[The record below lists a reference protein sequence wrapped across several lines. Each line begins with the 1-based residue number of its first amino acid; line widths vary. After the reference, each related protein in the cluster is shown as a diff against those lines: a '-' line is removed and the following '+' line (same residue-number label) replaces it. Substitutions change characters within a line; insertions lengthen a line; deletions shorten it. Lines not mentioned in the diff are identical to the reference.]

1 MNAICM
7 TSSNSSLTDERR
19 TLRVGLM
26 ALRSRRAPKAADERY
41 SVLRR
46 RVIGRH
52 ARVPRDLHAR
62 EKIRATMIKQC
73 CRPLMFCLAPIVLLA
88 PCNGFVSDPKT
99 CKDTLNHLSHAST
112 IADDESEYNPDTV
125 GVFVDGFPLPPTPS
139 RPNDDELA
147 ASLRRVPITSLDQPL
162 PARNLGDP
170 STHPLRV
177 LIAGGGLGG
186 LALASTLTQFG
197 HDVHVFEQA
206 TQYKPFGGPIQIQSN
221 ALWALNAINPVLYSA
236 IAEVGVRTGD
246 RLSGIK
252 DGKRYEEGWLVKFDA
267 ATPAIKCGLPLTLA
281 INRVVLQEIFL
292 KFGVAEERVHTS
304 SRVVAY
310 KNLKDEEGSG
320 VEVTLE
326 DGQRVYG
333 DVLIG
338 ADGIWSRVKHQ
349 LEGLDPSEA
358 GPAFATKHARYSG
371 YTCFTGTCKH
381 TPDDI
386 DSVAYKVFLGQEQCK
401 WKS

>member
-1 MNAICM
+1 MVEHRHRHPALHLAGVALAAKCLVPCEGFLASERNLPLPQM
-7 TSSNSSLTDERR
+7 HKDTSS
-19 TLRVGLM
+19 
-26 ALRSRRAPKAADERY
+26 SRHHP
-41 SVLRR
+41 LRR
-46 RVIGRH
+46 
-52 ARVPRDLHAR
+52 
-62 EKIRATMIKQC
+62 
-73 CRPLMFCLAPIVLLA
+73 LL
-88 PCNGFVSDPKT
+88 
-99 CKDTLNHLSHAST
+99 LHLS
-112 IADDESEYNPDTV
+112 IAKEGIDDDYSYNPDTA
-125 GVFVDGFPLPPTPS
+125 GVFVDGFPLPPTPT
-139 RPNDDELA
+139 RPNDDELV

-162 PARNLGDP
+162 PARHLAGP
-170 STHPLRV
+170 SASAQPLRV
-177 LIAGGGLGG
+177 LVAGGGLGG
-186 LALASTLTQFG
+186 LALGSTLTQLG
-197 HDVHVFEQA
+197 YDVHVFEQA

-292 KFGVAEERVHTS
+292 KYGIAEERVRTS

-310 KNLKDEEGSG
+310 KNLKDEEGNG

-326 DGQRVYG
+326 DGRRVYG

-349 LEGLDPSEA
+349 LEGLDPAEA
-358 GPAFATKHARYSG
+358 GPEFATTHARYSG

-386 DSVAYKVFLGQEQCK
+386 DSVAYKVFLGQEQCR
-401 WKS
+401 

>member
-1 MNAICM
+1 MVK
-7 TSSNSSLTDERR
+7 RR
-19 TLRVGLM
+19 CRRL
-26 ALRSRRAPKAADERY
+26 ALQLIPIA
-41 SVLRR
+41 
-46 RVIGRH
+46 
-52 ARVPRDLHAR
+52 
-62 EKIRATMIKQC
+62 
-73 CRPLMFCLAPIVLLA
+73 LASKCLA
-88 PCNGFVSDPKT
+88 PCNGFVACPPT
-99 CKDTLNHLSHAST
+99 CKDTYHLLHAS
-112 IADDESEYNPDTV
+112 IVADEREYNPDTA
-125 GVFVDGFPLPPTPS
+125 GVFVDGFPLPPTPT
-139 RPNDDELA
+139 RPNDDELV

-162 PARNLGDP
+162 PARNLDDP
-170 STHPLRV
+170 NAPPLRV

-186 LALASTLTQFG
+186 LALASTLTQLG
-197 HDVHVFEQA
+197 YDVHVFEQA

-292 KFGVAEERVHTS
+292 KYGVAEERVHTS

-310 KNLKDEEGSG
+310 KNLEDEGGNG

-326 DGQRVYG
+326 DGQKVYG
-333 DVLIG
+333 DVLVG

-349 LEGLDPSEA
+349 LEGQDPSEA
-358 GPAFATKHARYSG
+358 GPAFARKHARYSG

-401 WKS
+401 